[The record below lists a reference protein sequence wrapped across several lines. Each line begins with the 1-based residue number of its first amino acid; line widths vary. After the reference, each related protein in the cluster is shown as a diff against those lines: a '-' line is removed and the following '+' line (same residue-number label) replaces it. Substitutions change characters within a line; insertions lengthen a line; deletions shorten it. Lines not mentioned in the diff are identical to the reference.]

1 MRKQSN
7 FLIAVYCRQL
17 IILRDFFL
25 DKLGYLVTGS
35 TRPKEPADNISTA
48 FLDSDQNEKSLI

>member
-35 TRPKEPADNISTA
+35 TRPKEPDNISTA